1 MQPFHGI
8 HRSQQL
14 RHGRTHVIELET
26 DLLADTHEPVGATG
40 QAVLI
45 HLESMSDTR
54 LHDAGASG
62 HFGDESVEIGV
73 QLWLEM
79 REVMRDDPAEENS
92 TEPR

>member
-1 MQPFHGI
+1 
-8 HRSQQL
+8 
-14 RHGRTHVIELET
+14 
-26 DLLADTHEPVGATG
+26 
-40 QAVLI
+40 
-45 HLESMSDTR
+45 MSDTR